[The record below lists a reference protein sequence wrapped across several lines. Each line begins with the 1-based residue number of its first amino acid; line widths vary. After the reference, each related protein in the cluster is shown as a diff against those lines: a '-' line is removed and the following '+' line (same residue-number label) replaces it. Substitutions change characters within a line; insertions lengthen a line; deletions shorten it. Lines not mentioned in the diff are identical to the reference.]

1 MLLSIGSAEDLRA
14 LDDLHAR
21 YVHAID
27 RGDLDLL
34 QGLYLPDAVE
44 HHGDYSGGIDGF
56 VTWLRP
62 ILGFFEI
69 ATHTISS
76 LLVRTDGNIAE
87 SEARGTAF
95 LRTKGERP
103 FNMIVVNRHF
113 DTYRKLDG
121 RWLFA
126 SRSVCVDWAEQFA
139 PSEAPLD
146 VVRPFP
152 AGTSA
157 CDDPVY
163 RHVPGLVEAIRRGL
177 PQGGEV

>member
-1 MLLSIGSAEDLRA
+1 MLGIGSVEDLRS

-34 QGLYLPDAVE
+34 QALYLPDATE
-44 HHGDYSGGIDGF
+44 HHGDYNGPVDGF
-56 VTWLRP
+56 IAWLKP

-69 ATHTISS
+69 ATHTISN
-76 LLVRTDGNIAE
+76 LLVRTDGDTAE

-95 LRTKGERP
+95 LRMKGERP
-103 FNMIVVNRHF
+103 FNMIVINRHF

-139 PSEAPLD
+139 PSVAPLD
-146 VVRPFP
+146 MVRPFP
-152 AGTSA
+152 AGTTGS
-157 CDDPVY
+157 DDPVY
-163 RHVPGLVEAIRRGL
+163 RLVPGLVQAIRGGL
-177 PQGGEV
+177 PQGGTA